1 VKNYKH
7 LFFDLD
13 GTLWDLYRNT
23 EEALTILR
31 DELSEKGIV
40 IKDFKRFYQ
49 RYLHHNERVW
59 ALYRV
64 GKIEKDVLRVI
75 RFERS
80 FQDVGLTVDAATID
94 WFADR
99 FLDVCPKLPNLLPG
113 TIELLDSLKGKYH
126 MHIITNGFQ
135 EVQGFKMTAGNLN
148 DYFIHIINSE
158 DAGAKKPNPEIFEFA
173 LNKAGATI
181 EESLMIGD
189 DWDADIIGARNF
201 GIDQVFLTYT
211 EKVLFALNGKNED
224 ATPRH
229 NYKPTYTI
237 DSLLELKEILKK

>member
-1 VKNYKH
+1 MKNYKH

-31 DELSEKGIV
+31 GELSAKGIE
-40 IKDFKRFYQ
+40 IKDFKRFYR

-64 GKIEKDVLRVI
+64 GKIEKNVLRVI
-75 RFERS
+75 RFERA
-80 FQDVGLTVDAATID
+80 FQDVGMTVDAATID

-113 TIELLDSLKGKYH
+113 TIELLDSLKGKYE

-148 DYFIHIINSE
+148 QYFTHIINSE

-173 LNKAGATI
+173 LKKAGATI

-189 DWDADIIGARNF
+189 DWDADIIGARDF

-211 EKVLFALNGKNED
+211 EKVIFALNGKNED

-229 NYKPTYTI
+229 NYKPTYTL

>member
-1 VKNYKH
+1 MKNYKH

-23 EEALTILR
+23 EVALTMLR
-31 DELSEKGIV
+31 DELKEKGIE
-40 IKDFKRFYQ
+40 IQDFNRFYK

-64 GKIEKDVLRVI
+64 GKIEKNVLRVI
-75 RFERS
+75 RFERA
-80 FQDVGLTVDAATID
+80 FQDVGLNLDAITID

-99 FLDVCPKLPNLLPG
+99 FLDICPKLPNLLPG
-113 TIELLDSLKGKYH
+113 TIELLESLKGRYD

-135 EVQGFKMTAGNLN
+135 EVQGFKMSAGKLN
-148 DYFIHIINSE
+148 GYFTHIINSE

-173 LNKAGATI
+173 LKKANATA

-211 EKVLFALNGKNED
+211 EMALFVLNGKNEE

-229 NYKPTYTI
+229 NYKPTYTV